1 MSDSI
6 GFTMRVMRTFAWLGE
21 TVHGVGANAL
31 SSFFL
36 FELTDDG
43 CSWMLALG
51 LFSLAAAA
59 NQVVIELFRRGQA
72 SKVGGFNSSTHRRVP
87 TFSVGEWRGYP
98 RSRH

>member
-1 MSDSI
+1 
-6 GFTMRVMRTFAWLGE
+6 MRTFAWVSK

-31 SSFFL
+31 SNLLL
-36 FELTDDG
+36 FELTDEG

-72 SKVGGFNSSTHRRVP
+72 GNVGAFSSSTPVPASHEPLPRQTRV
-87 TFSVGEWRGYP
+87 GDE
-98 RSRH
+98 